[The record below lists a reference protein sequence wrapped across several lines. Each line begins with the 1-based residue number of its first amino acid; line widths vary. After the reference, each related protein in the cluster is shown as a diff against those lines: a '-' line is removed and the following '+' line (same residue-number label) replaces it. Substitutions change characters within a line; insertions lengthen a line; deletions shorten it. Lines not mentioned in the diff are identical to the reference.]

1 MLLPGLLENE
11 KSWKKRV
18 SECNSVAVK
27 PMKIL
32 QNFRITPPFPFLE
45 VQSFHPHPTYL
56 AMLLIS
62 VYMRVDYCGTY
73 NGSKSQWHSISFL
86 F

>member
-11 KSWKKRV
+11 KSWKKRI

-32 QNFRITPPFPFLE
+32 QNFRITPPFPFGSSKL
-45 VQSFHPHPTYL
+45 SPTPHTYL

-62 VYMRVDYCGTY
+62 VYMRVDYCGT
-73 NGSKSQWHSISFL
+73 QWQ
-86 F
+86 